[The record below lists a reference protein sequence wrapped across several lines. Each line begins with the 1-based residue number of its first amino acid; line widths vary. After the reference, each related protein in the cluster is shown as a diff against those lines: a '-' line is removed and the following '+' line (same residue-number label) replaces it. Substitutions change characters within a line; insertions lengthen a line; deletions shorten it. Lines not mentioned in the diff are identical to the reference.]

1 MRESLLKVQEEIPF
15 NNFTWILQQAGIP
28 FPKELGGDCVL
39 QSRGLVERLREKGFG
54 ANYLRASGSL
64 HVAVAAKAEDE
75 LFYLDPFLIQE
86 EPVSI
91 TKAMAKEDPEY
102 GVARPKVEGVFS
114 RVSVERFADECIA
127 VSLSRFDPERGR
139 QARAGRGVLYSL
151 QSAVDKLG
159 SGEGLLGGGAPDIL
173 ALRVLDGDDLLSIK
187 RSALSTGEFEVG
199 TLGKKEYSV
208 SSVDDLSGEQEKLV
222 LNIARLV
229 GVEVSALMDAFAE
242 TSRVLR
248 KTRCLEVKEVR

>member
-1 MRESLLKVQEEIPF
+1 MKESLLKVQEEIPF
-15 NNFTWILQQAGIP
+15 NNFTWILQRAGIP

-39 QSRGLVERLREKGFG
+39 QSRRLAETLKERGVSAK
-54 ANYLRASGSL
+54 YLRASGSL
-64 HVAVAAKAEDE
+64 HVAVAAKREDE

-91 TKAMAKEDPEY
+91 TRVMAKEEPEH
-102 GVARPKVEGVFS
+102 GKARPKIEGVFS
-114 RVSVERFADECIA
+114 RVSVERFAEECIA
-127 VSLSRFDPERGR
+127 VRLSRFDPEIGR
-139 QARAGRGVLYSL
+139 QARVGRGVLYGL
-151 QSAVDKLG
+151 QSAVEDLG
-159 SGEGLLGGGAPDIL
+159 LGEGLASGGAPEVL
-173 ALRVLDGDDLLSIK
+173 ALRVLDGDDLLTIK

-199 TLGKKEYSV
+199 TLGKEEYLV
-208 SSVDDLSGEQEKLV
+208 SSVDDLNGEQEKLV

-229 GVEVSALMDAFAE
+229 GVEVSALMDAFAK

>member
-1 MRESLLKVQEEIPF
+1 MRESLLKAQEEIPF
-15 NNFTWILQQAGIP
+15 NNFTWILQQAGKP

-39 QSRGLVERLREKGFG
+39 QSRRLVEMLRGKGMS
-54 ANYLRASGSL
+54 AKYLRASGSL
-64 HVAVAAKAEDE
+64 HVAVVARSEDE

-91 TKAMAKEDPEY
+91 TKAMAKEEPEY
-102 GVARPKVEGVFS
+102 GEARPKVEGVFS

-139 QARAGRGVLYSL
+139 QARVGRGVLYGL

-159 SGEGLLGGGAPDIL
+159 SGEGLVGGGAPDIL

-187 RSALSTGEFEVG
+187 RAALSTGEFEVG
-199 TLGKKEYSV
+199 TLGKEEYSV
-208 SSVDDLSGEQEKLV
+208 SSVDELGGEQEKLV

-242 TSRVLR
+242 TSRILR
-248 KTRCLEVKEVR
+248 KIRCVDGKAVR